1 MKPSVTKLSSVPLT
15 ALLCCPHCTRL
26 ISYERGRHA
35 VVCHACGATV
45 AAPAFKSTG
54 SQDRQ

>member
-1 MKPSVTKLSSVPLT
+1 
-15 ALLCCPHCTRL
+15 L
-26 ISYERGRHA
+26 ISYERGKQA

-54 SQDRQ
+54 SAARQE